1 MNETAFAITVN
12 NDNDIP
18 TVSGRELHSA
28 LRVKTQYSMWFDRMC
43 DYGFAENTDYFTVTK
58 NVYRDDGREMPQK
71 QTDHILTI
79 DMAKELCMI
88 QRTDV
93 GKRCRQYFLDLE
105 RKWKTASNQRLA
117 KPDSYMIE
125 DPIERAKRWIEE
137 AQERKALA
145 MENHELSITNE
156 MLSQKNEEQ
165 RMTITAMEPKARFAD
180 AVVGTDKAIMV
191 GELAAILSQNGF
203 DIGQNRLFEWLR
215 RNRFLVK
222 SGTRYNQPTSYSMK
236 LGLFEVLER
245 VIYLPNGNTDLKF
258 TPKVTPKGQKF
269 FVRLFLSGKANYR

>member
-1 MNETAFAITVN
+1 MNEIQIMSNPQFGDLRYVMIDGNPWWVLKDVCTALGLSNPTV
-12 NDNDIP
+12 
-18 TVSGRELHSA
+18 VSGRLDEDERAKFSLGRQGDATVINESGLYA
-28 LRVKTQYSMWFDRMC
+28 AILRSDK
-43 DYGFAENTDYFTVTK
+43 K
-58 NVYRDDGREMPQK
+58 K
-71 QTDHILTI
+71 
-79 DMAKELCMI
+79 AKP
-88 QRTDV
+88 
-93 GKRCRQYFLDLE
+93 F
-105 RKWKTASNQRLA
+105 RKWVTSEVLPSIRKTGQYTVGQELA

-125 DPIERAKRWIEE
+125 DPIDRAKRWIEE

-145 MENHELSITNE
+145 MENHELSNTNE

-165 RMTITAMEPKARFAD
+165 RMTITAMEPKVRFAD

-191 GELAAILSQNGF
+191 GELAAILAQNGF
-203 DIGQNRLFEWLR
+203 SIGQNRLFEWLR
-215 RNRFLVK
+215 RNHFLVK

-245 VIYLPNGNTDLKF
+245 VIYLPNGKTDLKF